1 MWNYFTQVLLKT
13 VYNAIFNNIRWLL
26 VIDNDGY
33 LFKIQPI
40 QYMADCAEKQNDLIP
55 VLVLEVSPI
64 KDKHGKVLN
73 R

>member
-1 MWNYFTQVLLKT
+1 M
-13 VYNAIFNNIRWLL
+13 
-26 VIDNDGY
+26 IDNDGY